1 VSKEGKETAA
11 EKRTSEREEAE
22 EVLTPAEVIQ
32 VIGRTGVTGEI
43 SQVRVRVLEG
53 RDKGRIIT
61 RNVKGPV
68 READMLMLR
77 ETEREAKKIR

>member
-1 VSKEGKETAA
+1 MSKDAA
-11 EKRTSEREEAE
+11 EKAEKRSEREEVE
-22 EVLTPAEVIQ
+22 EALTPAEVIQ

-43 SQVRVRVLEG
+43 NQVRVRVLEG

-68 READMLMLR
+68 RQNDILMLR
-77 ETEREAKKIR
+77 ETEREAKKMR

>member
-1 VSKEGKETAA
+1 MSKEVAEKA
-11 EKRTSEREEAE
+11 EKRSEREEAE
-22 EVLTPAEVIQ
+22 EGLTPAEVIQ

-43 SQVRVRVLEG
+43 NQVRVRVLEG

-68 READMLMLR
+68 RENDILMLR
-77 ETEREAKKIR
+77 ETEREAKKMR